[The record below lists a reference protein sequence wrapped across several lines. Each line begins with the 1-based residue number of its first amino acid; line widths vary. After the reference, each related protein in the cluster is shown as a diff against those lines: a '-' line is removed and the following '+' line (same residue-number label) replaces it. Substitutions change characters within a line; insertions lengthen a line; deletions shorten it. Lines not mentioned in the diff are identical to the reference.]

1 MNLLLVSVLTF
12 FLIHTI
18 LWLIRQRLEQV
29 KRKST
34 EGGNHA

>member
-34 EGGNHA
+34 EGGRNA

>member
-1 MNLLLVSVLTF
+1 
-12 FLIHTI
+12 LIHTI

-34 EGGNHA
+34 EGGRNA

>member
-1 MNLLLVSVLTF
+1 
-12 FLIHTI
+12 LIHTI